1 MALFLVFHLRP
12 LSLCHVATT
21 LIKIFQSHFLFFLI
35 HFSFLIRSQQ
45 QRKKK
50 DASRHLTKCKYKFS
64 RVRSYVSIKVFW
76 YNFVYSALWQTEI
89 EKIFL
94 IIWGRYKTYFSIN
107 VEPRNP
113 CARNMIL
120 CYVKNIL
127 NGNNCMLVNK
137 KEVSS
142 IVKMQ

>member
-1 MALFLVFHLRP
+1 MVFHLRP
-12 LSLCHVATT
+12 LSLYHVATT

-76 YNFVYSALWQTEI
+76 YSFVYSALWQTEI
-89 EKIFL
+89 NKNLSYYLRPLQNIFQYQCGATKRL
-94 IIWGRYKTYFSIN
+94 
-107 VEPRNP
+107 P

-120 CYVKNIL
+120 CCVKNIV
-127 NGNNCMLVNK
+127 NGNNCMLVK
-137 KEVSS
+137 KREVSS

>member
-76 YNFVYSALWQTEI
+76 YSFVYSALWQTEI
-89 EKIFL
+89 KKSFL
-94 IIWGRYKTYFSIN
+94 LSEAATSI
-107 VEPRNP
+107 VSP

-120 CYVKNIL
+120 CCVKNIV
-127 NGNNCMLVNK
+127 NGNNCMLVK
-137 KEVSS
+137 KREVSS